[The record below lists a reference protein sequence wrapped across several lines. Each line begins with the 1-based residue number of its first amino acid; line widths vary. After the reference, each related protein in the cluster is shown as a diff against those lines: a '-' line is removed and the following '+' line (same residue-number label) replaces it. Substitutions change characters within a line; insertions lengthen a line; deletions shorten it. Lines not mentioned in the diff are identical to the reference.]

1 MAAVIASLVTCS
13 GWFAIAQRHK
23 IVKPLLALEDISEE
37 EDEEED
43 TLNSSLA
50 SFGSLDRASKLRRL
64 SSDEMSANVALGER
78 KELKAIEFP
87 EQDKDGEDPIEDMLD
102 KFEERFEEEEQR
114 AKRREIRQKPQIAQA
129 LGVNILRPEALQFNP
144 NRILQDPG
152 KPAPEPE
159 AVSVL
164 SEAAAADEGLAVVPV
179 PKKTY
184 EELQGKEGSPS
195 PKRRRL
201 RSKQAAS
208 AFDQIVPAKD
218 HEEAKDQDN
227 HKEEAMDQD
236 NHEEEAKPVK
246 KRGRKRKNPAN
257 PDDPEQ
263 IVEKQ
268 VDMRGQNKRGDSI
281 SIAKK
286 LEACKR
292 YEALVDE
299 FGKKEG
305 SRKFY
310 ELKLPGPMFH
320 CMPFLLSDEINVH
333 MYKQQIKHTY
343 IHTYK
348 HMYIHT
354 NKQTNIHTYI
364 HKYILRKEAVENH
377 EWRIQS
383 KIVRFESFSN
393 RNLTKKKAP
402 WKTKNW
408 EFSQKM

>member
-1 MAAVIASLVTCS
+1 MKRSRYLTPKEHLALQGFWPWSYEGTSKAAALEMIQHPKAKHCAGNAFSTTVAMAAVIASLVTCS

-23 IVKPLLALEDISEE
+23 IVKPSHALEDISEE
-37 EDEEED
+37 EDEQED
-43 TLNSSLA
+43 TLNS
-50 SFGSLDRASKLRRL
+50 LDKASKLRRL
-64 SSDEMSANVALGER
+64 SSDEMSANVALGDC
-78 KELKAIEFP
+78 KELKAMEFP
-87 EQDKDGEDPIEDMLD
+87 EQDKDGGDPVEDMLD
-102 KFEERFEEEEQR
+102 LFEDRFEEEEQR
-114 AKRREIRQKPQIAQA
+114 ARKREIKQRPKIAQS
-129 LGVNILRPEALQFNP
+129 LGLNILRPEALQFNP

-164 SEAAAADEGLAVVPV
+164 SEAAAADEGLAAVPV
-179 PKKTY
+179 PKKPY

-208 AFDQIVPAKD
+208 AFDQIVPATD
-218 HEEAKDQDN
+218 HEEAK
-227 HKEEAMDQD
+227 DQD

-246 KRGRKRKNPAN
+246 KRGRKRKNLAN

-286 LEACKR
+286 LEACKKF
-292 YEALVDE
+292 EALVDE

-320 CMPFLLSDEINVH
+320 IVSLH
-333 MYKQQIKHTY
+333 
-343 IHTYK
+343 
-348 HMYIHT
+348 
-354 NKQTNIHTYI
+354 
-364 HKYILRKEAVENH
+364 AVSA
-377 EWRIQS
+377 I
-383 KIVRFESFSN
+383 
-393 RNLTKKKAP
+393 
-402 WKTKNW
+402 
-408 EFSQKM
+408 